1 MRKVA
6 EVESPDFPKRVK
18 EYLDERFKG
27 EPFYRPY
34 EIHVGDILE
43 ESLSG
48 EELKWSV
55 QLWSFG
61 CCAVEEDAKGQI
73 WALSHGI
80 ETIDGWIED
89 YWRDGLDS
97 SQLKVFLRDLQDK
110 KNWRKYDRKYR
121 KLMARLRF
129 GEKIAELVTK
139 KTGVKVVLFI
149 PSDIYFKY
157 CRFYS
162 VFDANDMT
170 DDQKMEEIKKR
181 ADAVFLAYKSWD
193 EGKEKLYRRRTY

>member
-6 EVESPDFPKRVK
+6 EVESQDFPKRVK
-18 EYLDERFKG
+18 EYLDEHFKG
-27 EPFYRPY
+27 EPFYQPY
-34 EIHVGDILE
+34 EVRIGDILGW
-43 ESLSG
+43 SL
-48 EELKWSV
+48 EKEDLKWSV
-55 QLWSFG
+55 QSQSLS
-61 CCAVEEDAKGQI
+61 CYAVEKDVKGQI
-73 WALSHGI
+73 WVISDAI
-80 ETIDGWIED
+80 DRIDGWIED

-97 SQLKVFLRDLQDK
+97 SQLKVLLRDLQDK

-170 DDQKMEEIKKR
+170 DDRKMEEIKKR

-193 EGKEKLYRRRTY
+193 EGKEKLYRRRIY